1 MSKQLVVEKTF
12 SISSSEELISRYHE
26 SLHDDFVIGLLQ
38 GTEELV
44 VAIRYVQG
52 NWGFYGGGSA
62 VEKGEYL
69 KEAFTTGEEDWDD
82 MFTLYTLKEN
92 ELTFVTFSCIMD
104 FEDPFE
110 TGTRYRLFLQEG
122 EVFVESEA
130 LSHADAVKYVKEF
143 STQKLRKSCK
153 IMK

>member
-1 MSKQLVVEKTF
+1 MSKQSVVEKTF
-12 SISSSEELISRYHE
+12 SVSSTEDLISHYSE
-26 SLHDDFVIGLLQ
+26 SLHHSLVIGQ
-38 GTEELV
+38 MQSTGEVV

-62 VEKGEYL
+62 VEEGEYIQ
-69 KEAFTTGEEDWDD
+69 EAFATGEEDYDD
-82 MFTLYTLKEN
+82 MFTVYTVKGN

-104 FEDPFE
+104 FEDPYE
-110 TGTRYRLFLQEG
+110 TGTRYRLLVQDG

-130 LSHADAVKYVKEF
+130 LSHADAVKFVQQF
-143 STQKLRKSCK
+143 NTQMLRKSCK